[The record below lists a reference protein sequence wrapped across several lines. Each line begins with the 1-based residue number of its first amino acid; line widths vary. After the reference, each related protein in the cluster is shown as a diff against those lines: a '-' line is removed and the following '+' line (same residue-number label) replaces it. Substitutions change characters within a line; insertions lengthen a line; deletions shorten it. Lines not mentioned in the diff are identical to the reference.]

1 MPKKLTEAE
10 KIAAAEAALDE
21 RAHDFIDRIR
31 EAEQER
37 IRVAALPRWRK
48 RNRRK
53 SFHPH

>member
-10 KIAAAEAALDE
+10 KIAAAQAALDE

-31 EAEQER
+31 EQEQER
-37 IRVAALPRWRK
+37 IRVASLPRWRK
-48 RNRRK
+48 RNRK